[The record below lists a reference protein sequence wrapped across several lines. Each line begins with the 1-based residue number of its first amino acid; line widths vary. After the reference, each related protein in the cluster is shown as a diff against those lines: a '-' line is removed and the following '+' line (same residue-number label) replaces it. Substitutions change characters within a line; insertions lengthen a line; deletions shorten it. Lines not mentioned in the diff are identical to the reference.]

1 MPTTVNKYIK
11 RLLKSHA
18 RVKILVGANVPQEI
32 KKGDYMKRSD
42 LIEEFANKFNIT
54 KKECE
59 ERVDWLEE
67 KIIKVV
73 KSGDEIIL
81 NIGKFAMKKVPAR
94 TGRNPKTGE
103 TMKIAAK
110 KKPVFKPAKKFKDAL
125 S

>member
-1 MPTTVNKYIK
+1 
-11 RLLKSHA
+11 
-18 RVKILVGANVPQEI
+18 
-32 KKGDYMKRSD
+32 MKRSD
-42 LIEEFANKFNIT
+42 LIDEFGDKFNLT
-54 KKECE
+54 KKESE

-67 KIIKVV
+67 RIIKGV
-73 KSGDEIIL
+73 KSGDEIVL

-110 KKPVFKPAKKFKDAL
+110 KKPVFKPTKKFKDAL